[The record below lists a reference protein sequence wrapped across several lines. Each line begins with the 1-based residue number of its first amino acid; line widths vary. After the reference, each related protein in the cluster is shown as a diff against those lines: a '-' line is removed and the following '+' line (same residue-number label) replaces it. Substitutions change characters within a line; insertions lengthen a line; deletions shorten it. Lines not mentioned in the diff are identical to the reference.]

1 MDESRFDRIETKID
15 KLTEVVSA
23 VVRVEEQLLANNK
36 RVDRIEQ
43 RNDTLEAELDLLS
56 KVVANN
62 SGTVKFA
69 DKLFWIVLGGVIGF
83 LSWLA
88 RAGVSG

>member
-1 MDESRFDRIETKID
+1 MNESRFDRIENKID
-15 KLTEVVSA
+15 KLTEVVTA
-23 VVRVEEQLLANNK
+23 VVRVEEQLLSNNK

-43 RNDTLEAELDLLS
+43 RSDSIEDELDLLS
-56 KVVANN
+56 KTVANN

-69 DKLFWIVLGGVIGF
+69 DKLFWIVSGGVIGF

-88 RAGVSG
+88 RAGVNG